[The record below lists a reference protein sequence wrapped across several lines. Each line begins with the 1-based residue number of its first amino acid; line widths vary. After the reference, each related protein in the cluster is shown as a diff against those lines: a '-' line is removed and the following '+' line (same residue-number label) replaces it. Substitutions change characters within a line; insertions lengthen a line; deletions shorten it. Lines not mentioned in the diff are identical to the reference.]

1 MCLMYI
7 AIEVEKQIET
17 QIKKT
22 LKKLH
27 FPESVRLETPASSD
41 FGDLAFPCF
50 SFCKVSKQSPPDTAK
65 HILDHLEK
73 PRYVEK
79 MQVHNGYINFWLSP
93 EEILKETIQAIFEK
107 KQEYGILS
115 PKNEKVI
122 VEHTSANPNGP
133 LHVGRARNPI
143 IGDTIT
149 RLMKAAGYNVESQF
163 YLDDLGKQV
172 AILTWA
178 VNNLSEKDLSKLTT
192 NKSDHR
198 AVRYYQKAHTLMQED
213 DHIAQE
219 IDNLVHQSE
228 KGDEKAISMGKKAY
242 EPVLEGIEK
251 SLSTININIDTF
263 IPESTF
269 VKNESVLNVIEEL
282 KQTPYCHEEDGAFYL
297 DLEEFG
303 VKGRSTKFFI
313 TRANGT
319 SLYAT
324 RDVAYHLWK
333 NTQADQLI
341 NILGEDHK
349 LESQQV
355 SIALELLNAKNKPVP
370 VFYSFVSLP
379 GGKMSTRRGRV
390 VYLDDLIE
398 ESKQRAFVEVKKRRG
413 EELSIE
419 KMKEI
424 SEIVGVGA
432 LRYNI
437 IKVQP
442 EKHIEFK
449 WEEALSFD
457 GNTAP
462 FIQYAI
468 ARCASILRKSTHSF
482 DNIEQYCDPSI
493 LVNPSEIDL
502 GKQLAKF
509 PVIITEAAHGFKPHL
524 ITQFLFD
531 TASLFNQFYR
541 DCPVLTAND
550 ENLIVA
556 RLGLVLSTKIVLE
569 NGLGLLGIDSL
580 EEM

>member
-1 MCLMYI
+1 MYI
-7 AIEVEKQIET
+7 AIELENHIR
-17 QIKKT
+17 
-22 LKKLH
+22 KKLKQTLQH
-27 FPESVRLETPASSD
+27 LQFPDTIRLETPSSPD

-50 SFCKVSKQSPPDTAK
+50 SLCSVSKKSPYETAK
-65 HILDHLEK
+65 YILSHLEK
-73 PRYVEK
+73 PDGVNK
-79 MQVHNGYINFWLSP
+79 MEVHNGYINFWFDTNQ
-93 EEILKETIQAIFEK
+93 ILANTLTSIFK
-107 KQEYGILS
+107 KGKEYGIL
-115 PKNEKVI
+115 PTKDQKVI

-149 RLMKAAGYNVESQF
+149 RLMKADGFHVESQF

-178 VNNLSEKDLSKLTT
+178 FHHLDETDLSKKTMD
-192 NKSDHR
+192 KPDHH
-198 AVRYYQKAHTLMQED
+198 AVRFYQKAHELMQRDEK
-213 DHIAQE
+213 IATE
-219 IDNLVHQSE
+219 IDELVHKSE
-228 KGDEKAISMGKKAY
+228 LGDEDAIDMGKKSY
-242 EPVLEGIEK
+242 EPVLTGISE
-251 SLSTININIDTF
+251 SLSRINISIDNF
-263 IPESTF
+263 IPESRF
-269 VKNESVLNVIEEL
+269 VKNGSVLKVIEHL
-282 KQTPYCHEEDGAFYL
+282 KQTPYCNEEEGAFYL

-313 TRANGT
+313 TRSNGT

-333 NTQADQLI
+333 NSQADRLV

-355 SIALELLNAKNKPVP
+355 NIALELLNADKKPIP

-398 ESKQRAFVEVKKRRG
+398 ESKQRAFVEVEKRRG
-413 EELSIE
+413 KELSTE
-419 KMKEI
+419 KMKDIAEV
-424 SEIVGVGA
+424 VGVGA

-449 WEEALSFD
+449 WEEALSFE

-462 FIQYAI
+462 FIQYAT
-468 ARCASILRKSTHSF
+468 ARCASILRKSKIESKVIKDSCNSQVLTH
-482 DNIEQYCDPSI
+482 E
-493 LVNPSEIDL
+493 SEGRL
-502 GKQLAKF
+502 GKQLAKL
-509 PVIITEAAHGFKPHL
+509 PIIIDEAAQGFKPHL
-524 ITQFLFD
+524 ITQYLFD

-541 DCPVLTAND
+541 DCSVLSADN
-550 ENLIVA
+550 EMVKYS

-569 NGLGLLGIDSL
+569 NGLALLGVDGL
-580 EEM
+580 DEM

>member
-1 MCLMYI
+1 MYI
-7 AIEVEKQIET
+7 AIEVEKHIR
-17 QIKKT
+17 
-22 LKKLH
+22 KKLKQTLQH
-27 FPESVRLETPASSD
+27 LQFPDTIRLETPSSPD

-50 SFCKVSKQSPPDTAK
+50 SLCSVSKKSPYETAK
-65 HILDHLEK
+65 NILSHLEK
-73 PRYVEK
+73 PDGVNK
-79 MQVHNGYINFWLSP
+79 MEVHNGYINFWFDTNQ
-93 EEILKETIQAIFEK
+93 ILANTLTSIFK
-107 KQEYGILS
+107 KGKEYGILS
-115 PKNEKVI
+115 PKDQKVI

-149 RLMKAAGYNVESQF
+149 RLMKADGFHVESQF

-178 VNNLSEKDLSKLTT
+178 FHHLDETDLSK
-192 NKSDHR
+192 KSMDKPDHH
-198 AVRYYQKAHTLMQED
+198 AVRFYQKAHELMQQDER
-213 DHIAQE
+213 IASE
-219 IDNLVHQSE
+219 IDELVHKSE
-228 KGDEKAISMGKKAY
+228 LGDEDAIDMGKRSY
-242 EPVLEGIEK
+242 EPVLTGISE
-251 SLSTININIDTF
+251 SLSSINISIDNF
-263 IPESTF
+263 IPESRF
-269 VKNESVLNVIEEL
+269 VKNGSVLKVIEQL
-282 KQTPYCHEEDGAFYL
+282 KQTAYCNEEKGAFYL
-297 DLEEFG
+297 DLKEFG

-333 NTQADQLI
+333 NSQADQLV

-355 SIALELLNAKNKPVP
+355 NIALELLNADKKPIP

-398 ESKQRAFVEVKKRRG
+398 ESKQRAFVEVEKRRG
-413 EELSIE
+413 KELSKE
-419 KMKEI
+419 KMKDI
-424 SEIVGVGA
+424 AKVVGVGA

-449 WEEALSFD
+449 WEEALSFE

-462 FIQYAI
+462 FIQYAT
-468 ARCASILRKSTHSF
+468 ARCASILRKSKIESNVIKESCDSQVLTH
-482 DNIEQYCDPSI
+482 E
-493 LVNPSEIDL
+493 SEGIL
-502 GKQLAKF
+502 GKQLAKL
-509 PVIITEAAHGFKPHL
+509 PIIIDEAAQGFKPHL
-524 ITQFLFD
+524 ITQYLFD

-541 DCPVLTAND
+541 DCPVLSADN
-550 ENLIVA
+550 EMVKYS

-569 NGLGLLGIDSL
+569 NGLALLGIDGL
-580 EEM
+580 DEM